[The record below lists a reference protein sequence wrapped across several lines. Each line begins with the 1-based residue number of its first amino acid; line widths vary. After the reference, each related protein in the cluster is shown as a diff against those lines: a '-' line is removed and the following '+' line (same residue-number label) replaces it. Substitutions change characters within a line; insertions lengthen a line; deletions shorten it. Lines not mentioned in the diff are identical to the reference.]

1 MDHVVKCGKYHSCN
15 GHWEPQYMH
24 CDYCNIRYDVIG
36 RLEYL
41 ENYLEYISIVNNFNS
56 DLNFIKDDLHMHQSG
71 TKKLEKPIEMSIRK
85 NGTIGKTEKTK
96 SYFKQLT
103 TTQLKNIYHMYKID
117 FEMFG
122 YSPEP
127 YHP

>member
-1 MDHVVKCGKYHSCN
+1 
-15 GHWEPQYMH
+15 
-24 CDYCNIRYDVIG
+24 
-36 RLEYL
+36 
-41 ENYLEYISIVNNFNS
+41 
-56 DLNFIKDDLHMHQSG
+56 
-71 TKKLEKPIEMSIRK
+71 MSIRK